1 MVLLIVLDLVHVFF
15 IFFFFLKNT
24 QKDVLIKQLGKARI
38 NNAAKEHNE
47 EHEDVDKGDGAEP
60 ASSSSSSSSSLLG
73 TKKAVVST
81 TSGHHEM
88 YQHSQTKSVLECV
101 AASLLHALKKVKDGA
116 VRNCHGGTHVDLR
129 GFQGEDMTKDMFLRE
144 LRTQL
149 GIRLTTHEADILFYY
164 FDSDHGGTVSF
175 IEILQKLSRP
185 GKYLSLSLKE
195 ALAITDQYLSNQ
207 VGSQFQEQ
215 FVRTTTATHAS
226 RSSVIDLD
234 TVEQL
239 RLRLKVACTTFK
251 GLEPLRIFKKW
262 VRKQKENVVVFW
274 CFGML

>member
-1 MVLLIVLDLVHVFF
+1 MSSSFF
-15 IFFFFLKNT
+15 SFLSKT
-24 QKDVLIKQLGKARI
+24 HKDVLIKQLGKARI

-47 EHEDVDKGDGAEP
+47 EHEDVDKGDGAVPMWSSKSEEP

-262 VRKQKENVVVFW
+262 VRKQKEKVVVFW

>member
-1 MVLLIVLDLVHVFF
+1 M
-15 IFFFFLKNT
+15 
-24 QKDVLIKQLGKARI
+24 LIKQLGKARI

-47 EHEDVDKGDGAEP
+47 EHEDVDKGDGAVPMWSSKSEEP
-60 ASSSSSSSSSLLG
+60 ASSSSSSSSLLG

-262 VRKQKENVVVFW
+262 VRKQKEKVVVFW